1 MLSPHV
7 VKLCGEILFRL
18 NGHRPKTSITKLLD
32 VERLLIVR
40 LDEIGDVVMTTPL
53 LRECRKNLPKA
64 WISLVVKPSV
74 KNIVEICPYVDEV
87 LAYDWNVGNFGCCER
102 AGARAHFKR
111 HWHALQLA
119 RTRLWNKHFD
129 LAILPRWSTDFYHA
143 AFLMY
148 FSGALCRVGYSEKN
162 GPGPHFYEGL
172 DELFTHVMDSDVAAH
187 EVERTLNAITY
198 LNGTVESS
206 SLELWTSEDDETFAN
221 EALNWDDSS
230 DCLFIAFGIGAG
242 EAKRIWPAE
251 NFTELAVWLMENYGA
266 QIVLIGSAAEAS
278 LGQQVQR
285 NVAHKIINLVG
296 TATLRQT
303 AAVLKRCSLFVGNDS
318 GPMHI
323 AAAVDIPVVE
333 ISCHPL
339 SGSPT
344 HHHSPQRFGPWGDS
358 YVVLQPHL
366 PRKPCVEACT
376 ANEPHC
382 ILGVEVDQVKA
393 GISERFKCQADFSP
407 VGASNHAN

>member
-1 MLSPHV
+1 MLSPHG

-18 NGHRPKTSITKLLD
+18 NGHRPKTSITKLSD

-87 LAYDWNVGNFGCCER
+87 LAYDWNVGGFDSCER

-111 HWHALQLA
+111 HWRALQLA

-143 AFLMY
+143 AFLTY
-148 FSGALCRVGYSEKN
+148 FSGAPCRVGYSEKN

-187 EVERTLNAITY
+187 EVERTLNAITC

-221 EALNWDDSS
+221 EALKLDDSS
-230 DCLFIAFGIGAG
+230 DWPFIAFGIGAG

-251 NFTELAVWLMENYGA
+251 NFTELAVWLRETYGA
-266 QIVLIGSAAEAS
+266 QIILIGSAPEAS

-393 GISERFKCQADFSP
+393 SIRERFKCKADFSA